1 MKIKEFQIHRYGP
14 LGESGVVKLGAFNL
28 FYGNNEDGKTLTL
41 EALVHFLLGKRAKI
55 FPGIE
60 RVDHRPEGYLLLQDE
75 EGKEYKLPEAGDVSQ
90 IFGITAE
97 EYRNLFIIRN
107 SDLTI
112 SRESEFYDAIS
123 ERLTGLHTG
132 TIQKIKQ
139 KIRDIAGFT
148 PTMEVVNTRE
158 SHYLKKRL
166 QQADALREEC
176 AALLSDAEEN
186 EYEQLDEQLV
196 ALQKKLQDAEK
207 HITLLNKARQRERYQ
222 KGRKQL
228 DKLYQAQ
235 NLLSEL
241 PPLQESTY
249 LAWQRLESQIET
261 REKELQKAQHQAQS
275 LEEEL
280 SEIQKQLLARLNQFE
295 PLRNRKYAADNQLRP
310 ILQQIAEYQKS
321 NARLLSSRPFFLTTI
336 AISLLVSLLSL
347 LGVVWQPGNT
357 PMLVVAAS
365 SATTTFLLT
374 LFYYFRFVDPSGEY
388 QVRKTEALALGK
400 KLQLPAD
407 NIEQLSDALAA
418 LERDFQMRQMEIQ
431 EIENRVHF
439 LEKAY
444 QNIRIERINELSRN
458 LEELRNAVAEIRKSA
473 KVASPQA
480 YHEKLKQRQ
489 AMEAQIHQAETVL
502 ENMFGSANGDL
513 SAKIEYWENALT
525 DLKRFVYEASSV
537 AFDEKELERISEER
551 EQLLAQIQQTQ
562 QQLIE
567 FRSSLADLERRIYEV
582 VMPEEERFPSRTLN
596 DLKALQA
603 LLEDFLAGHRIT
615 QERARKAIAIFE
627 VIEREEREKIRDL
640 FGEGSRISTIYS
652 EITDGL
658 YPAVYYDA
666 DEGGI
671 RILRSDGKQLQP
683 SWLSSGAYDQ
693 LYFAVRI
700 ALGEQLLKSEKGFF
714 VLDDPFL
721 KSDSKRLRQ
730 QLEML
735 VALSRQGW
743 QILYFS
749 AKDEIV
755 STLSHH
761 IDSGAISLQEA
772 PQIDYKVPR

>member
-1 MKIKEFQIHRYGP
+1 VKIKEFRIHRYGP
-14 LGESGVVKLGAFNL
+14 LGESGVVKLGQFNL

-75 EGKEYKLPEAGDVSQ
+75 NGNEYKLPEAGDVSQ

-148 PTMEVVNTRE
+148 PTMDVVNTRE

-166 QQADALREEC
+166 LQAEELREEC
-176 AALLSDAEEN
+176 AALLAEAEEN
-186 EYEQLDEQLV
+186 EYEQLEEQLV
-196 ALQKKLQDAEK
+196 TLQKKIQGAEK
-207 HITLLNKARQRERYQ
+207 HIALLNKARQRERYQ

-235 NLLSEL
+235 NTLTTL
-241 PPLQESTY
+241 PPLNEDTY
-249 LAWQRLESQIET
+249 LTWQRLESQIET
-261 REKELQKAQHQAQS
+261 REKELQKAQHQAQN

-280 SEIQKQLLARLNQFE
+280 SEVQKQLLARLNQFE
-295 PLRNRKYAADNQLRP
+295 PLRNRKYAADSQLRP

-347 LGVVWQPGNT
+347 GGVIWQPGNT
-357 PMLVVAAS
+357 PMLIVAAS
-365 SATTTFLLT
+365 SATATFLLA
-374 LFYYFRFVDPSGEY
+374 LFYYLRFVDPSGEY

-400 KLQLPAD
+400 KLQLPAE
-407 NIEQLSDALAA
+407 NIDQLTESLTA

-458 LEELRNAVAEIRKSA
+458 LEELRKAVAEIRNSA

-502 ENMFGSANGDL
+502 ENMFGSAEGDL
-513 SAKIEYWENALT
+513 SAKIEYWENALE
-525 DLKRFVYEASSV
+525 DLQRFVYEAPSV
-537 AFDEKELERISEER
+537 AFDEKALEQISDER
-551 EQLLAQIQQTQ
+551 EQLLEQTQQTQ
-562 QQLIE
+562 QRLIE
-567 FRSSLADLERRIYEV
+567 FRSRLADLERRIYEV

-596 DLKALQA
+596 DLKALQTM
-603 LLEDFLAGHRIT
+603 LEDFIAAHRKT
-615 QERARKAIAIFE
+615 QEKARKAIAIFE
-627 VIEREEREKIRDL
+627 VMEREEREKIRDL

-652 EITDGL
+652 EITDAL

-714 VLDDPFL
+714 ILDDPFL

-735 VALSRQGW
+735 VELSRQGW

-772 PQIDYKVPR
+772 PQIDYKIPR

>member
-14 LGESGVVKLGAFNL
+14 LGESGVVKLGQFNL

-75 EGKEYKLPEAGDVSQ
+75 EGNEYKLPEAGDVSQ

-148 PTMEVVNTRE
+148 PTMDVVNTRE
-158 SHYLKKRL
+158 SQYLKKRL
-166 QQADALREEC
+166 LQAEELREEC
-176 AALLSDAEEN
+176 AALLVEAEEN
-186 EYEQLDEQLV
+186 EYEQLEEQLV
-196 ALQKKLQDAEK
+196 ALQKKMQEAEK
-207 HITLLNKARQRERYQ
+207 QIALLNKARQRERYQ

-235 NLLSEL
+235 NTLSGL
-241 PPLQESTY
+241 PPLNEGTY
-249 LAWQRLESQIET
+249 LVWQRLESQIET
-261 REKELQKAQHQAQS
+261 REKELQKAQQQAQQ

-280 SEIQKQLLARLNQFE
+280 SKVQTQLLARLNQFE
-295 PLRNRKYAADNQLRP
+295 PLRNRKFAADSQLRP

-321 NARLLSSRPFFLTTI
+321 NARLLSRRPFFLTTI
-336 AISLLVSLLSL
+336 AICLLVSLLSL
-347 LGVVWQPGNT
+347 GGVFWQPDNI

-365 SATTTFLLT
+365 SATATFLLA
-374 LFYYFRFVDPSGEY
+374 LFYYLRFVDPSGEY
-388 QVRKTEALALGK
+388 QVKKTEALSLGK

-407 NIEQLSDALAA
+407 SIDQLSEALAA
-418 LERDFQMRQMEIQ
+418 MERDYQMRQMEIQ

-444 QNIRIERINELSRN
+444 QNMRLERIHELNHN
-458 LEELRNAVAEIRKSA
+458 LEELRKAVLEIQKSA

-480 YHEKLKQRQ
+480 YHEKLKQQQ
-489 AMEAQIHQAETVL
+489 AMVAQIHQSETVL
-502 ENMFGSANGDL
+502 ENMFGSADGDL
-513 SAKIEYWENALT
+513 TAKIDYWENALK
-525 DLKRFVYEASSV
+525 DLKRFVYEASNV
-537 AFDEKELERISEER
+537 AFNEKTLEKISEER
-551 EQLLAQIQQTQ
+551 DELLEQIELTQ
-562 QQLIE
+562 QRLVE
-567 FRSSLADLERRIYEV
+567 FRSSLAELERRIFEV
-582 VMPEEERFPSRTLN
+582 VMPEEEFFPSRTLN
-596 DLKALQA
+596 DLKVLQTM
-603 LLEDFLAGHRIT
+603 LEKFIVAHHKT
-615 QERARKAIAIFE
+615 QQQARKVIAVFE
-627 VIEREEREKIRDL
+627 AIEREEREKIRDL

-652 EITDGL
+652 EITDAL
-658 YPAVYYDA
+658 YLAVYYDA
-666 DEGGI
+666 EEGGI

-683 SWLSSGAYDQ
+683 AWLSSGAYDQ

-714 VLDDPFL
+714 ILDDPFL

-735 VALSRQGW
+735 VELSHQGW

-761 IDSGAISLQEA
+761 IDSGIISLQEA